1 MSDRISAATKVYI
14 WLTQPGT
21 QQRIW
26 LRSTELVVNRRGE
39 KVLKPAWDDELQFA
53 RSWTFE
59 YATILRR
66 RLLSEGFVNP
76 NVHTIRFSLHP
87 TGESVGN
94 ENSERSLGDDTRT
107 VMFYRGLVVRPGFDV
122 KLGRVWYVKFPGNTA
137 LESLRGS
144 TVEEVVDR
152 CYEMGLQ
159 ASAEQSPPPPT
170 PEPPKEIRNQGP
182 RQRPG
187 DRY

>member
-1 MSDRISAATKVYI
+1 MGDTISAKTKVYL
-14 WLTQPGT
+14 WLTQLNT

-53 RSWTFE
+53 GSWTFE
-59 YATILRR
+59 YAAILRR
-66 RLLSEGFVNP
+66 RLLSEGFLNA
-76 NVHTIRFSLHP
+76 NVHTIRFSLDP
-87 TGESVGN
+87 TGDSVGN
-94 ENSERSLGDDTRT
+94 ENGERSLGDDTRT
-107 VMFYRGLVVRPGFDV
+107 AMFYRGLIARPGFDV
-122 KLGRVWYVKFPGNTA
+122 KLGRVWYLKFPGNIA
-137 LESLRGS
+137 RESLRGS

-152 CYEMGLQ
+152 AYEMGLQ
-159 ASAEQSPPPPT
+159 ASAEQAPPPPAS
-170 PEPPKEIRNQGP
+170 EPPEEIGIQP